1 MHSNSIGYIVYHT
14 VYDKVTFGIVLYI
27 PLHNGQA
34 NKQ

>member
-1 MHSNSIGYIVYHT
+1 MYSNSIGYTVYHT

-27 PLHNGQA
+27 PLPVGQV